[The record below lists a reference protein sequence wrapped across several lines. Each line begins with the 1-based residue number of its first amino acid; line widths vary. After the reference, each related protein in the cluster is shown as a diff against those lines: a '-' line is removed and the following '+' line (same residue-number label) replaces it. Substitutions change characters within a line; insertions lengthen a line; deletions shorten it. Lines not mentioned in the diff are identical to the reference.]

1 MEPYYTAEIAAISGL
16 ASIITASVI
25 ASAIAVLA
33 GMSPSLAQGLAAG
46 RAVEAVGRQPEAAGQ
61 IRSTLLIGS
70 VLAETGGVY
79 GLAVS
84 MILIFVNPFVS
95 QFVDNVPYLG

>member
-1 MEPYYTAEIAAISGL
+1 MEYLTAEIAAISGL
-16 ASIITASVI
+16 TSIITTSVI

-33 GMSPSLAQGLAAG
+33 GMSPSFVQGLAAG

-95 QFVDNVPYLG
+95 QFVDNVQYLG